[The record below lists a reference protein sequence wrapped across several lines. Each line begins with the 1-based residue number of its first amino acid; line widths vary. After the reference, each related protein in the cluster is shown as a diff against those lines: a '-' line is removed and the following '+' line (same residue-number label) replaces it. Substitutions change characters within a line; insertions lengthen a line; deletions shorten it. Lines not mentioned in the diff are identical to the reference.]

1 MKIILLNYNNLM
13 KNYKLH
19 QMKKEL
25 INNNQVKKLDK
36 NVINKWKYRN

>member
-36 NVINKWKYRN
+36 NVINKWKFKN

>member
-1 MKIILLNYNNLM
+1 MKIILLNYSNLM

-19 QMKKEL
+19 QMRKEL

-36 NVINKWKYRN
+36 NVINKWKYKN

>member
-13 KNYKLH
+13 KNYKMH
-19 QMKKEL
+19 QMMKEL

-36 NVINKWKYRN
+36 NVINKWKYKN

>member
-1 MKIILLNYNNLM
+1 MKIISLNYNNLM

-36 NVINKWKYRN
+36 NVINKWKFKN